1 MEAGSGVVRQ
11 VLEQRDRVRA
21 GLSRIKHKVAI
32 MSGKGGVGKSAVTA
46 NLALA
51 LAQRGFS
58 VGVLDADIDGP
69 SIPRILGAGGQR
81 LGIEVGKV
89 TPATAMLNIKVISM
103 GLLLSSEDTA
113 VAWQGPDGS
122 AFAWR
127 GAMEMST
134 IREFLSDVNWGALDL
149 LLIDLP
155 PGTQQL
161 HNLVELAPEMA
172 GVVMVTIPSQVAE
185 ATVRRSMDFARQLGV
200 PVIGLVKNMDGLLCP
215 RCAESVELFPGS
227 DAPGLASDWPAPF
240 TARVPFD
247 PSLARCSDKGE
258 PYLLLFGDSPVT
270 RAFHSMAEETA
281 GFLELLPSPDRQ
293 EARG

>member
-1 MEAGSGVVRQ
+1 MALDVVSQ
-11 VLEQRDRVRA
+11 VLKQREMVRST
-21 GLSRIKHKVAI
+21 LSRIKHKVAV

-69 SIPRILGAGGQR
+69 SIPRMLGAGGQR
-81 LGIEVGKV
+81 LGIEAGKV
-89 TPATAMLNIKVISM
+89 VPASAMLNIRVISM
-103 GLLLSSEDTA
+103 ALLLSSEDTA
-113 VAWQGPDGS
+113 VAWQGPEGS

-134 IREFLSDVNWGALDL
+134 IREFLSDVDWGALDL

-161 HNLVELAPEMA
+161 HNLVELVPELA
-172 GVVMVTIPSQVAE
+172 GVIMVTIPSQVAE
-185 ATVRRSMDFARQLGV
+185 ATVRRSIDFARQLGV

-215 RCAESVELFPGS
+215 RCAESVELFPGG
-227 DAPGLASDWPAPF
+227 DAPGLASDCAPDF

-247 PSLARCSDKGE
+247 PSLARCSDKGD

-270 RAFHSMAEETA
+270 RAFQSIAEATR
-281 GFLELLPSPDRQ
+281 GVLGLPLPQDS
-293 EARG
+293 